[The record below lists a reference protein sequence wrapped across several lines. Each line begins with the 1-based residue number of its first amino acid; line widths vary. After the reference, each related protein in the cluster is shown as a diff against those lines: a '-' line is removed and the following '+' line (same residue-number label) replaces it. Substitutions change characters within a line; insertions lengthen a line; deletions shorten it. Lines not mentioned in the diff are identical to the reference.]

1 MCDEQILSL
10 QKEILQCVT
19 TRVLLLILQRVKEKF
34 PVLRESTVS
43 DVCMHA
49 QKRILFT
56 YSWDLHGQRNKML
69 SAKLV
74 LILIPYYFKFIRM
87 AVQMLRN

>member
-1 MCDEQILSL
+1 MCDEQVLSL

-19 TRVLLLILQRVKEKF
+19 TRVPVLILQRVNEKF

-43 DVCMHA
+43 DVCMRA

-56 YSWDLHGQRNKML
+56 YSWDLHGQRN
-69 SAKLV
+69 
-74 LILIPYYFKFIRM
+74 RM
-87 AVQMLRN
+87 